1 MTTSSLWRPRLWNL
15 WSRSGV
21 KKPFLR
27 FRIRPG
33 ARDRG
38 RPGARRLGLGHSRPR
53 VILILKVLGSRRV
66 ALYRRAAVKNVRLR
80 IQNRPP
86 FLPNK
91 IEIPQFLLICDS
103 SLCFFCFLFFK
114 NKLIYILTL
123 TQYSLGSIRYIYNF
137 FLSNTSIISF
147 IG

>member
-1 MTTSSLWRPRLWNL
+1 MSQGTVADVAAKQRRQAPAVLQDERLQGRFGFGGGRHVGGNKAENL
-15 WSRSGV
+15 C
-21 KKPFLR
+21 
-27 FRIRPG
+27 
-33 ARDRG
+33 
-38 RPGARRLGLGHSRPR
+38 GLGC
-53 VILILKVLGSRRV
+53 LV
-66 ALYRRAAVKNVRLR
+66 AAKKKMAASHTLTHTASQRHTLRLR

-91 IEIPQFLLICDS
+91 IEIPQFLLIYDS

-137 FLSNTSIISF
+137 LPF
-147 IG
+147 